1 MPHCRN
7 TAASFS
13 QRLSVYGTPVLLSHV
28 FPVPGVP
35 PSVLR
40 FDVQDGRIVPK
51 LAVTV
56 APTKADVQDVAQAL
70 LQMRRAPQTV
80 HIRTTA
86 ALWSY

>member
-7 TAASFS
+7 AAASLS

-51 LAVTV
+51 LSVTV

-70 LQMRRAPQTV
+70 LLMRRAPQTV
-80 HIRTTA
+80 HIKTTA
-86 ALWSY
+86 VLRSY